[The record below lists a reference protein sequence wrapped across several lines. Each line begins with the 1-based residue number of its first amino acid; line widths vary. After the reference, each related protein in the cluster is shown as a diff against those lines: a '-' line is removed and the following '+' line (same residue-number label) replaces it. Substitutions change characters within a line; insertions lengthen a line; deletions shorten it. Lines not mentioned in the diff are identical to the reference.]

1 MAIPKRIADAKR
13 CGSPFC
19 IFSSEN
25 PSRPYRKVEEQSCH
39 TADDGTV
46 NPDSLH
52 FIFDTVLCHACHL
65 SAVVRRERFGDTAGN
80 FFMEPADVALALF

>member
-1 MAIPKRIADAKR
+1 MAIPKRIADAKKML
-13 CGSPFC
+13 FAVLYLF
-19 IFSSEN
+19 IKN

-80 FFMEPADVALALF
+80 FFMEPADVVPALF

>member
-1 MAIPKRIADAKR
+1 MPKR

-46 NPDSLH
+46 DPDSLH

-80 FFMEPADVALALF
+80 FFMEPADVAPALF